1 MSFTEIKGKAVM
13 LDQPAMLL
21 FNAFSDLRN
30 FAMAIPPDKKEGL
43 TITADSIE
51 GTVNGMNVGVKIAN
65 KVPFSSISFEPYGQ
79 LPFEC
84 AFTIYLKDI
93 APQKTEFQIVLNAE
107 LNYMVKL
114 MIGGKLQGVEDTIT
128 DQIAAAFSGKAPS
141 REEIERMMKER
152 GGSMFS

>member
-13 LDQPAMLL
+13 VDQPAVLL

-43 TITADSIE
+43 VITADSIE
-51 GTVNGMNVGVKIAN
+51 GTVNGMNVGIKISN

-79 LPFEC
+79 LPFEA
-84 AFTIYLKDI
+84 AFTVYLRDI

-114 MIGGKLQGVEDTIT
+114 MIGSKLQGMVDTIT
-128 DQIAAAFSGKAPS
+128 DQFAAAFTGKAPS
-141 REEIERMMKER
+141 REEIERIMKER

>member
-43 TITADSIE
+43 TITVDSIE
-51 GTVNGMNVGVKIAN
+51 GIVNGMNVGVKIAN
-65 KVPFSSISFEPYGQ
+65 KVPFSSISFELYGQ

-84 AFTIYLKDI
+84 ASTIYLKDI

-114 MIGGKLQGVEDTIT
+114 MIGGKLQGVVDTIT